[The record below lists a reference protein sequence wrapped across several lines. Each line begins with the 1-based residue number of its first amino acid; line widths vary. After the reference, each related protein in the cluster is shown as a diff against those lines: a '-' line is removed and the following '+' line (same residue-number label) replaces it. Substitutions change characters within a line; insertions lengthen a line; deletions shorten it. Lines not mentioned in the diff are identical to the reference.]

1 MNKNFLDKIENTN
14 NELERLKQRLQ
25 KIENKER
32 LNIKLKELKTA
43 RIKLKYIDSD
53 TNVTSSYG
61 DNQDIHSKNQISD
74 KVSRK
79 VEENDTKR
87 IELENK
93 IEGLEE
99 EVRELREKVDT
110 VEDRLEGL
118 KFKEREILTAYYV
131 EGMTAEDIG
140 NRLYFQLFNQTRS
153 GRHIQRI
160 IEKATEKMVKL

>member
-1 MNKNFLDKIENTN
+1 MTREDLIV
-14 NELERLKQRLQ
+14 LLKEY
-25 KIENKER
+25 KENKAR
-32 LNIKLKELKTA
+32 LNIKLKELKTS
-43 RIKLKYIDSD
+43 RIKLKYVDSD
-53 TNVTSSYG
+53 TNMTASYG

-87 IELENK
+87 TELENN
-93 IEGLEE
+93 IEELEE

-140 NRLYFQLFNQTRS
+140 NRLYFQLFSQTRS

>member
-1 MNKNFLDKIENTN
+1 MTREDLIV
-14 NELERLKQRLQ
+14 LLKEY
-25 KIENKER
+25 KENKAR
-32 LNIKLKELKTA
+32 LNIKLKELKTS
-43 RIKLKYIDSD
+43 RIKLKYVDSD
-53 TNVTSSYG
+53 TNMTSSYG

-87 IELENK
+87 IELEKK
-93 IEGLEE
+93 IEELEE
-99 EVRELREKVDT
+99 EVRKLREKVDT

-140 NRLYFQLFNQTRS
+140 NRLYFQLFSQTRS

>member
-1 MNKNFLDKIENTN
+1 MTREDLIV
-14 NELERLKQRLQ
+14 LLKEY
-25 KIENKER
+25 KENKAR
-32 LNIKLKELKTA
+32 LNIKLKELKTS
-43 RIKLKYIDSD
+43 RIKLKYVDSD
-53 TNVTSSYG
+53 TNMTSSYG

-110 VEDRLEGL
+110 VEDRLDGL

-140 NRLYFQLFNQTRS
+140 NRLYFQLFSQTRS

>member
-1 MNKNFLDKIENTN
+1 MTREDLIV
-14 NELERLKQRLQ
+14 LLKEY
-25 KIENKER
+25 KENKAR
-32 LNIKLKELKTA
+32 LNIKLKELKNS
-43 RIKLKYIDSD
+43 RIKLKYVDSD
-53 TNVTSSYG
+53 TNMTSSYG

-79 VEENDTKR
+79 VEENDIKR
-87 IELENK
+87 IELKNK
-93 IEGLEE
+93 IDELEE

-131 EGMTAEDIG
+131 EGRTAEDIG
-140 NRLYFQLFNQTRS
+140 KRLYFQLFSQTRS

>member
-1 MNKNFLDKIENTN
+1 MTREDLIV
-14 NELERLKQRLQ
+14 LLKEY
-25 KIENKER
+25 KENKAR
-32 LNIKLKELKTA
+32 LNIKLKELKNS
-43 RIKLKYIDSD
+43 RIKLKYVDSD
-53 TNVTSSYG
+53 TNMTSSYG

-93 IEGLEE
+93 IEELEE
-99 EVRELREKVDT
+99 EVRKLREKVDT

-140 NRLYFQLFNQTRS
+140 NRLYFQLFSQTRS
-153 GRHIQRI
+153 ARHIQRI

>member
-1 MNKNFLDKIENTN
+1 MTREDLIV
-14 NELERLKQRLQ
+14 LLKEY
-25 KIENKER
+25 KENKAK
-32 LNIKLKELKTA
+32 LNIKLKELKTS
-43 RIKLKYIDSD
+43 RIKLKYVDFD
-53 TNVTSSYG
+53 TNMTSSYG
-61 DNQDIHSKNQISD
+61 NNQDIHSKNQISD

-79 VEENDTKR
+79 VEENNTKR

-93 IEGLEE
+93 IEELEE
-99 EVRELREKVDT
+99 EVRELREKVEA

-118 KFKEREILTAYYV
+118 KFKEKEILMAYYV

-140 NRLYFQLFNQTRS
+140 NRLYFQLFSQTRS

>member
-1 MNKNFLDKIENTN
+1 MTREDLIV
-14 NELERLKQRLQ
+14 LLKEY
-25 KIENKER
+25 KENKAR
-32 LNIKLKELKTA
+32 LNIKLKELKTI

-53 TNVTSSYG
+53 TNLTSSYG
-61 DNQDIHSKNQISD
+61 DNQEIHSKNQISD

-110 VEDRLEGL
+110 VEDRLDGL

-140 NRLYFQLFNQTRS
+140 NRLYFQLFSQTRS

>member
-1 MNKNFLDKIENTN
+1 MTREDLIE
-14 NELERLKQRLQ
+14 LLKEY
-25 KIENKER
+25 KENKAR

-87 IELENK
+87 IETEKK
-93 IEGLEE
+93 IEILEE
-99 EVRELREKVDT
+99 EVRKLREKVDT

>member
-1 MNKNFLDKIENTN
+1 MTREDLIV
-14 NELERLKQRLQ
+14 LLKEY
-25 KIENKER
+25 KENKAR
-32 LNIKLKELKTA
+32 LNIKLKELKNS
-43 RIKLKYIDSD
+43 RIKLKYVDYD
-53 TNVTSSYG
+53 TNMTSSYG
-61 DNQDIHSKNQISD
+61 DNQNIHSKNQISD

-93 IEGLEE
+93 IEELEE
-99 EVRELREKVDT
+99 EVRKLREKVDI

-140 NRLYFQLFNQTRS
+140 NRLYFQLFSQTRS

>member
-1 MNKNFLDKIENTN
+1 MTREDLIV
-14 NELERLKQRLQ
+14 LLKEY
-25 KIENKER
+25 KENKAR
-32 LNIKLKELKTA
+32 LNIKLKELKNS
-43 RIKLKYIDSD
+43 RIKLKYVDSD
-53 TNVTSSYG
+53 TNMTSSYG

>member
-1 MNKNFLDKIENTN
+1 MTREDLIV
-14 NELERLKQRLQ
+14 LLKEY
-25 KIENKER
+25 KENKAR
-32 LNIKLKELKTA
+32 LNIKLKELKTS
-43 RIKLKYIDSD
+43 RIKLKYVDSD
-53 TNVTSSYG
+53 TNMTSSYG

-87 IELENK
+87 TELENN
-93 IEGLEE
+93 IEELEE

-140 NRLYFQLFNQTRS
+140 NRLYFQLFSQTRS

>member
-1 MNKNFLDKIENTN
+1 MTREDLIV
-14 NELERLKQRLQ
+14 LLKEY
-25 KIENKER
+25 KENKAR
-32 LNIKLKELKTA
+32 LNIKLKELKNS
-43 RIKLKYIDSD
+43 RIKLKYVDSD
-53 TNVTSSYG
+53 TNMTSSYG

-79 VEENDTKR
+79 VEENDIKR

-93 IEGLEE
+93 IEELEE
-99 EVRELREKVDT
+99 EVRKLREKVDT

-140 NRLYFQLFNQTRS
+140 NRLYFQLFSQTRS

>member
-1 MNKNFLDKIENTN
+1 MTREDLIV
-14 NELERLKQRLQ
+14 LLKEY
-25 KIENKER
+25 KENKAR
-32 LNIKLKELKTA
+32 LNIKLKELKNS
-43 RIKLKYIDSD
+43 RIKLKYVDFD
-53 TNVTSSYG
+53 TNMTSSYG

-93 IEGLEE
+93 IEELEE
-99 EVRELREKVDT
+99 EVRKLREKVDT

-140 NRLYFQLFNQTRS
+140 NRLYFQLFSQTRS

>member
-1 MNKNFLDKIENTN
+1 MTREDLIV
-14 NELERLKQRLQ
+14 LLKEY
-25 KIENKER
+25 KENKAK
-32 LNIKLKELKTA
+32 LNIKLKELKTS
-43 RIKLKYIDSD
+43 RIKLKYVDFD
-53 TNVTSSYG
+53 TNMTSSYG
-61 DNQDIHSKNQISD
+61 NNQDIHSKNQISD

-79 VEENDTKR
+79 IEENNTKR
-87 IELENK
+87 IELEKK
-93 IEGLEE
+93 IEELEE
-99 EVRELREKVDT
+99 EVRDLREKVDT

-140 NRLYFQLFNQTRS
+140 NRLYFQLFSQTRS

>member
-1 MNKNFLDKIENTN
+1 MTREDLIV
-14 NELERLKQRLQ
+14 LLKEY
-25 KIENKER
+25 KENKAR
-32 LNIKLKELKTA
+32 LNIKLKELKNS
-43 RIKLKYIDSD
+43 RIKLKYVDSD
-53 TNVTSSYG
+53 TNMTSSYG

-79 VEENDTKR
+79 VEENDIKR
-87 IELENK
+87 IELKNK
-93 IEGLEE
+93 IDELEE

-118 KFKEREILTAYYV
+118 KFNEREILTAYYV
-131 EGMTAEDIG
+131 EGRTAEDIG
-140 NRLYFQLFNQTRS
+140 NRLYFQLFSQTRS

>member
-1 MNKNFLDKIENTN
+1 MTREDLIKL
-14 NELERLKQRLQ
+14 LKEY
-25 KIENKER
+25 KENKAR
-32 LNIKLKELKTA
+32 LNIKLKELKTS
-43 RIKLKYIDSD
+43 RIKLKYVDSD
-53 TNVTSSYG
+53 TNMTSSYG

-79 VEENDTKR
+79 VEENDAKR
-87 IELENK
+87 IELEK
-93 IEGLEE
+93 RIEALEE

>member
-1 MNKNFLDKIENTN
+1 MTREDLIV
-14 NELERLKQRLQ
+14 LLKEY
-25 KIENKER
+25 KENKAR
-32 LNIKLKELKTA
+32 LNIKLKELKNS
-43 RIKLKYIDSD
+43 RIKLKYVDSD
-53 TNVTSSYG
+53 TNMTSSYG

-79 VEENDTKR
+79 VEENDAKR
-87 IELENK
+87 IELEK
-93 IEGLEE
+93 RIEALEE

-110 VEDRLEGL
+110 VEDRLDGL

>member
-1 MNKNFLDKIENTN
+1 MTREDLIV
-14 NELERLKQRLQ
+14 LLKEY
-25 KIENKER
+25 KENKAR
-32 LNIKLKELKTA
+32 LNIKLKELKNS
-43 RIKLKYIDSD
+43 RIKLKYVDSD
-53 TNVTSSYG
+53 TNMTSSYG
-61 DNQDIHSKNQISD
+61 NNQDIHSKNQISD

-93 IEGLEE
+93 IEELEE

-110 VEDRLEGL
+110 VEDRLDGL
-118 KFKEREILTAYYV
+118 KFKEKEILTAYYV

-140 NRLYFQLFNQTRS
+140 NRLYFQLFSQTRS

-160 IEKATEKMVKL
+160 IEKATEKMIKL

>member
-1 MNKNFLDKIENTN
+1 MTREDLIV
-14 NELERLKQRLQ
+14 LLKEY
-25 KIENKER
+25 KENKAR
-32 LNIKLKELKTA
+32 LNIKLKELKNS
-43 RIKLKYIDSD
+43 RIKLKYVDSD
-53 TNVTSSYG
+53 TNMTSSYG

-93 IEGLEE
+93 IEELEE

-118 KFKEREILTAYYV
+118 KIKEREILTAYYV

-140 NRLYFQLFNQTRS
+140 NRLYFQLFSQTRS